1 MSVRNTRLNT
11 KGKGDYMGQQKKHHW
26 FPLYSDAWVVGTR
39 VLSYRQQ
46 GIYLQLLILQFE
58 SSRQAIDRQR
68 AARVLNIDA
77 DDADLNEVLREKFS
91 SIDLYDYDGAVTI
104 HCYRN
109 ERMKEIVEEQA
120 EKSKKRSASLER
132 ARKSKALKAQRLADE
147 YAELHSVT
155 ERSNSATLLSDAGK
169 ELELELESE
178 LEVDSKERVT
188 PDAGKPRRV
197 NKRAKQYMD
206 SWNEVARA
214 HDQLTAIDT
223 WSRRRQDKFRALVK
237 AMGESR
243 LGETWTRALAQL
255 PIPNRES
262 FKWQPTF
269 DWCMS
274 EGNLLKLAEGN
285 YSNGEKTKSD
295 SEKRT
300 ERVNDFLQW

>member
-1 MSVRNTRLNT
+1 
-11 KGKGDYMGQQKKHHW
+11 MGQQKKHHW

-91 SIDLYDYDGAVTI
+91 TIHLADDDGALTL

-109 ERMKEIVEEQA
+109 ERMKETVEEQA

-132 ARKSKALKAQRLADE
+132 ARKSKARKAQQEAEGYD
-147 YAELHSVT
+147 ELHSVT
-155 ERSNSATLLSDAGK
+155 ERSNSATLHSDTGK
-169 ELELELESE
+169 ELELELELE
-178 LEVDSKERVT
+178 LDSKERVT
-188 PDAGKPRRV
+188 LNAGKPRRV

-223 WSRRRQDKFRALVK
+223 WSRRRQDKFRSLVK
-237 AMGESR
+237 AMGETR

-274 EGNLLKLAEGN
+274 EANLLKLAEGN
-285 YSNGEKTKSD
+285 YSERKPAKSD
-295 SEKRT
+295 NEKRI
-300 ERVNDFLQW
+300 ERVNGFLEW